1 MIKNNKILLK
11 AGGFILFSTILFSSV
26 IASAKIKERVD
37 NAISDYLHHHFI
49 NATFVVA
56 NENSVITSGAKG
68 FYEMGGKHLKAKQQM
83 PIASC
88 SKMFTA
94 AAILRLQERN
104 MLDVN
109 DVISK
114 YLDKKSYIWQGVRI
128 PTWVDEVTI
137 HQLLTHTS
145 GIVDYMPNFK
155 ADPTTTH
162 ADIIKGIVKFASAQ
176 DLAFSAGT
184 KYQYSNS
191 NYTLLGLII
200 EQLSGKNLASYFQDE
215 FFTVL
220 GMKSSHLATLDEAIK
235 FLSNDETS
243 PYPIRYY
250 LTPNGTSKPN
260 MTLIKDSP
268 IIAPFAD
275 GGIIS
280 TASDLMIWNKA
291 LHQGRVL
298 SPKSYELMI
307 KKYIQAPDKMNRK
320 IFVGYGVYI
329 VELGD
334 GKDDIYQRGSAIG
347 IRSEIGYVKDKKL
360 YYSILS
366 NVMTDMSKV
375 RENNIDLQQPLNQVD
390 IIYFKEAILKS
401 LQ

>member
-1 MIKNNKILLK
+1 MKKNNKILLQ
-11 AGGFILFSTILFSSV
+11 AGSLILFSTILFSNI
-26 IASAKIKERVD
+26 IASAKVKEKVD

-68 FYEMGGKHLKAKQQM
+68 FYAMGGQHLKAKQQM

-94 AAILRLQERN
+94 AAILKLQEQN

-114 YLDKKSYIWQGVRI
+114 YLDKKSYIWQGIKI
-128 PTWVDEVTI
+128 PNWVDQVTI

-145 GIVDYMPNFK
+145 GIVDYIPRFK
-155 ADPTTTH
+155 TDSDATH

-176 DLAFSAGT
+176 DLAFTAGT
-184 KYQYSNS
+184 KYQYSNT

-200 EQLSGKNLASYFQDE
+200 EQLSGKNLADYFQDE

-220 GMKSSHLATLDEAIK
+220 GMKSSHLATLDEATK
-235 FLSNDETS
+235 FLSNDASS

-250 LTPNGTSKPN
+250 LTPNGTDKPE

-275 GGIIS
+275 GGIVS
-280 TASDLMIWNKA
+280 TAYDLMIWNKA
-291 LHQGRVL
+291 LHQGKVI
-298 SPKSYELMI
+298 SPKSYELMT
-307 KKYIQAPDKMNRK
+307 KKHIQAPDNMNRK
-320 IFVGYGVYI
+320 VFAGYGVYI
-329 VELGD
+329 AELGN
-334 GKDDIYQRGSAIG
+334 GSDDICQRGSVIG
-347 IRSEIGYVKDKKL
+347 IRSEIGYIKNKSI
-360 YYSILS
+360 YYSMLS
-366 NVMTDMSKV
+366 NMMTDMSKV
-375 RENNIDLQQPLNQVD
+375 RENNIDLQLPLNQVD
-390 IIYFKEAILKS
+390 IIYLREAILKS